1 MKRIKKILPVLLG
14 VMVLMFGTLTVS
26 AASHDATDR
35 VYWERVLSDRCASGA
50 FDFIKEN
57 GLTDYKYI
65 MVMAYSDKASSIYLS
80 DCPFYKYQTVKQT
93 NGAEPWIV
101 ASYNADNIDCR
112 WVSLVCTDT
121 SSGKWKVQNKLT
133 SKTTSVQ
140 MQVAHGDYSRWE
152 TLSNYKFVEY
162 GSEDAYIPA
171 SIGYTSF
178 FPQPPVAQ
186 VATALPPVVQNQTKI
201 ILTIAIACLA
211 LLIILLVLPKKLPR
225 FLNR

>member
-65 MVMAYSDKASSIYLS
+65 MVMAYADKVNAVYLS
-80 DCPFYKYQTVKQT
+80 DCPFYKYQTVDGSSSK
-93 NGAEPWIV
+93 WVV
-101 ASYNADNIDCR
+101 ASYNPENIDCR
-112 WVSLVCTDT
+112 YVSLSCTDT
-121 SSGKWKVQNKLT
+121 SVGAWKMNYKLT
-133 SKTTSVQ
+133 AKTTRVDLFEG
-140 MQVAHGDYSRWE
+140 HGDYSAYN

-162 GSEDAYIPA
+162 GSEDAYISA
-171 SIGYTSF
+171 STGYTSF